1 MAFVY
6 AIKEDFVPLYDLAN
20 ATIPRSMAASEI
32 VAEHYGV
39 PTIHLGLEIVKL
51 AKLGRVKWRQGAWT
65 SKEEVVG
72 TGEEF
77 WFGSDGVHPHA
88 LTGCKE
94 YALAIERSLSR
105 IEGQSLAASGTT
117 TRTSTA
123 ARVPLPEPLE
133 PLNYENATWLSPDRA
148 QLAGGIEKID
158 SKELFA
164 VRDLGDAYRARHP
177 GDTFKLDFVGSYVGI
192 YGIVGPFSGTLLLTL
207 DGGAPK
213 PYPLFSTFNY
223 YNRPSFFP
231 LVSGLPAGP
240 HTLVLDVSPDVPDK
254 VGIMATK
261 NRTIPLDAQAKTDCV
276 LLAFCVL

>member
-6 AIKEDFVPLYDLAN
+6 AIKEDFLPLYDLSN

-51 AKLGRVKWRQGAWT
+51 AKLGRVKWSQGSWGA
-65 SKEEVVG
+65 KEEVVD

-94 YALAIERSLSR
+94 YTMAIERCLSG
-105 IEGQSLAASGTT
+105 IEGRSLAASGATPGVA
-117 TRTSTA
+117 TA
-123 ARVPLPEPLE
+123 ARLPLPEPLE
-133 PLNYENATWLSPDRA
+133 PLNFENTTWLSPDRA
-148 QLAGGIEKID
+148 QMADGIEKID

-164 VRDLGDAYRARHP
+164 GRDLGDAYRARRI

-192 YGIVGPFSGTLLLTL
+192 YGIVGPFSGKLLLTL
-207 DGGAPK
+207 DGGTPK
-213 PYPLFSTFNY
+213 PYSLFSTYNY
-223 YNRPSFFP
+223 FNRPSFFK
-231 LVSGLPAGP
+231 LMSGLPVGP

-261 NRTIPLDAQAKTDCV
+261 NRTIPLEAQAKTDCV